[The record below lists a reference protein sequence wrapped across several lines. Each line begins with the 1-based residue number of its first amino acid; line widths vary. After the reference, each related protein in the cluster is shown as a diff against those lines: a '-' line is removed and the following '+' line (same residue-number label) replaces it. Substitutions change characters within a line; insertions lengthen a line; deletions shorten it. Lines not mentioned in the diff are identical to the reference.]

1 MTDGTILS
9 HFPAPGPAPLGL
21 AWDGECLWVSDR
33 KERKIFRADPKDGHV
48 LFSIA
53 FDGELGGCGWDGK
66 AVWQADQASRTISQI
81 DPETG
86 DIAKAIRVEHP
97 SGELTGVFCEGDSLW
112 YALGRMGQLRK
123 VKAEDGT
130 YIRAYPTRPEVCG
143 FVIVGTHLYY
153 TEPPAATVHK
163 MDVATGSVLISYQ
176 VGGQPTGI
184 AHDGEKFWLADQ
196 ELKRIV
202 RMSF

>member
-1 MTDGTILS
+1 MTDGTILT
-9 HFPAPGPAPLGL
+9 HFPAPGQAPFGL
-21 AWDGECLWVSDR
+21 AWDGEYLWISDR
-33 KERKIFRADPKDGHV
+33 KEKKIFRADPKDGHV

-53 FDGELGGCGWDGK
+53 FDGDLGGCGWDGK
-66 AVWQADQASRTISQI
+66 HVWQAEQQSRTISEI

-86 DIAKAIRVEHP
+86 EIAKAIRIEQGN
-97 SGELTGVFCEGDSLW
+97 GELAGVFCENGFIW
-112 YALGRMGQLRK
+112 YALARLGQLRK
-123 VKAEDGT
+123 VKQDDGAFV
-130 YIRAYPTRPEVCG
+130 RAYPMRPEVCG
-143 FVIVGTHLYY
+143 VVVVGKHLYY

-163 MDVATGSVLISYQ
+163 MDIATGSVLISYQ

-184 AHDGEKFWLADQ
+184 AHDGEKLWIADQ

>member
-9 HFPAPGPAPLGL
+9 HFPAPGVAPLGL

-53 FDGELGGCGWDGK
+53 FDGDLGGCGWDGK
-66 AVWQADQASRTISQI
+66 FVWQADQASRTISQI

-86 DIAKAIRVEHP
+86 EITKALKVDHA
-97 SGELTGVFCEGDSLW
+97 SGELGGVFCQQGSLW
-112 YALGRMGQLRK
+112 YALTRLGQLRK
-123 VKAEDGT
+123 VSIEDGSFQ
-130 YIRAYPTRPEVCG
+130 RAYPARPEVCG
-143 FVIVGTHLYY
+143 LVIVGKHLYY

-184 AHDGEKFWLADQ
+184 AHDGESFWVADQ